1 MLVCLPL
8 ILSSPKVMPV
18 SAAENEED
26 IPITILNYHKVD
38 NMNIALSVL
47 PEDFDRQMAYLKE
60 NGYNTINTDQ
70 LYDYM
75 VNGAELPENP
85 IMITFDDG
93 YEDNY
98 QNAYPILKKYGFTG
112 TIFVITDF
120 VSNQPNYLTWE
131 QIKEMKA
138 NGMDFQSH
146 TASHKSMTELTEA
159 QLKDELTRSKQTLDT
174 QLNQD
179 TKFMAYPTGT
189 YNLYIAKLVNDAGY
203 RGAFTIKYGNVD
215 RASNIYALERVPI
228 FHTENTDRSTGC
240 VGNLRGG
247 DAVSLGNFM
256 TLSELQKGLFT
267 EGSVCFTIQVEITM
281 KNKCRKESRFTD
293 ICIV

>member
-1 MLVCLPL
+1 MLKQKIYTKIILFIMLVCLPL

-98 QNAYPILKKYGFTG
+98 QNAYPILKNM
-112 TIFVITDF
+112 V
-120 VSNQPNYLTWE
+120 
-131 QIKEMKA
+131 
-138 NGMDFQSH
+138 
-146 TASHKSMTELTEA
+146 
-159 QLKDELTRSKQTLDT
+159 
-174 QLNQD
+174 
-179 TKFMAYPTGT
+179 
-189 YNLYIAKLVNDAGY
+189 
-203 RGAFTIKYGNVD
+203 
-215 RASNIYALERVPI
+215 
-228 FHTENTDRSTGC
+228 
-240 VGNLRGG
+240 
-247 DAVSLGNFM
+247 
-256 TLSELQKGLFT
+256 LQVLFL
-267 EGSVCFTIQVEITM
+267 
-281 KNKCRKESRFTD
+281 
-293 ICIV
+293 

>member
-1 MLVCLPL
+1 
-8 ILSSPKVMPV
+8 MPV

-112 TIFVITDF
+112 TI
-120 VSNQPNYLTWE
+120 L
-131 QIKEMKA
+131 
-138 NGMDFQSH
+138 
-146 TASHKSMTELTEA
+146 
-159 QLKDELTRSKQTLDT
+159 
-174 QLNQD
+174 
-179 TKFMAYPTGT
+179 
-189 YNLYIAKLVNDAGY
+189 
-203 RGAFTIKYGNVD
+203 
-215 RASNIYALERVPI
+215 
-228 FHTENTDRSTGC
+228 
-240 VGNLRGG
+240 
-247 DAVSLGNFM
+247 
-256 TLSELQKGLFT
+256 
-267 EGSVCFTIQVEITM
+267 
-281 KNKCRKESRFTD
+281 
-293 ICIV
+293 

>member
-1 MLVCLPL
+1 MFKQKIYTKIILFIMLVCLPL
-8 ILSSPKVMPV
+8 VLSSPKVMPV
-18 SAAENEED
+18 SAAENED

-112 TIFVITDF
+112 TIFIITDF

-146 TASHKSMTELTEA
+146 TASHKSMTELTGSS
-159 QLKDELTRSKQTLDT
+159 SKTNSQ
-174 QLNQD
+174 
-179 TKFMAYPTGT
+179 
-189 YNLYIAKLVNDAGY
+189 I
-203 RGAFTIKYGNVD
+203 
-215 RASNIYALERVPI
+215 
-228 FHTENTDRSTGC
+228 
-240 VGNLRGG
+240 
-247 DAVSLGNFM
+247 
-256 TLSELQKGLFT
+256 
-267 EGSVCFTIQVEITM
+267 
-281 KNKCRKESRFTD
+281 
-293 ICIV
+293 

>member
-1 MLVCLPL
+1 MFKQKIYTKIILFIMLVCLPL
-8 ILSSPKVMPV
+8 VLSSPKVMPV

-112 TIFVITDF
+112 TIFIITDF

-159 QLKDELTRSKQTLDT
+159 QLKDELTKSKQTLDT

-228 FHTENTDRSTGC
+228 SIQKIHFYLFMNACIMYQYLNDW
-240 VGNLRGG
+240 VGIRVNR
-247 DAVSLGNFM
+247 
-256 TLSELQKGLFT
+256 
-267 EGSVCFTIQVEITM
+267 
-281 KNKCRKESRFTD
+281 
-293 ICIV
+293 ICY

>member
-120 VSNQPNYLTWE
+120 VVISLIINLGTN
-131 QIKEMKA
+131 KRMKA

-228 FHTENTDRSTGC
+228 FHTENTFLSFYERMHY
-240 VGNLRGG
+240 VPVFER
-247 DAVSLGNFM
+247 LGWYK
-256 TLSELQKGLFT
+256 S
-267 EGSVCFTIQVEITM
+267 
-281 KNKCRKESRFTD
+281 
-293 ICIV
+293 